1 MRRRLISGV
10 ALSILIAAF
19 GVVGCAS
26 NSRTSMTYEQCAN
39 SRRCTVH
46 GIVTARPAEHAWMG
60 ELKLP
65 DGRCI
70 SVSLPASKL
79 DALRQSG
86 PVEMTVRGQVYGDP
100 SGDREV
106 SSMEIAGR
114 EIGLG
119 LCGNFFVFVPD

>member
-1 MRRRLISGV
+1 MRRLISSV
-10 ALSILIAAF
+10 APSILTAVFA
-19 GVVGCAS
+19 VAGCAS
-26 NSRTSMTYEQCAN
+26 NSRSSMTYEQCAN

-46 GIVTARPAEHAWMG
+46 GIVTARPAEHEWMG
-60 ELKLP
+60 ELKLA

-79 DALRQSG
+79 ESLRQSG

-100 SGDREV
+100 SRDREV

-114 EIGLG
+114 KIGLG